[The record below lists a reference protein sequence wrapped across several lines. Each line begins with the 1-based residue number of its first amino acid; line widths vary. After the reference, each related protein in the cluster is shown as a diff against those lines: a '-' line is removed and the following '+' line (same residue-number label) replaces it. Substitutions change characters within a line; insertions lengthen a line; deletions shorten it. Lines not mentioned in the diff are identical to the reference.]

1 MADYRQDSAYAT
13 TELYGNYLDVMS
25 HRNIPVHDDDTL
37 FTITSTY
44 QHRPDLLANDLYNNA
59 NLWWVFQ
66 IRNPNSIKDPVWDFV
81 NGLKIYLPKQ
91 DTLEQALGL

>member
-13 TELYGNYLDVMS
+13 TEMHGDFLDVMS
-25 HRNIPVHDDDTL
+25 YRNLPIHDDDAL

-44 QHRPDLLANDLYNNA
+44 TNRPDLLASDLYNNP

-66 IRNPNSIKDPVWDFV
+66 VRNPNTIKDPVWDFV
-81 NGLKIYLPKQ
+81 VGLQIYLPKQ
-91 DTLEQALGL
+91 DTIEQALGL

>member
-25 HRNIPVHDDDTL
+25 HRDLPAHADDIV

-44 QHRPDLLANDLYNNA
+44 QHRPDLLANDLYNNP